1 MNKVKINIK
10 DQPNNLV
17 TMTDDQLLAEHARL
31 KAGTVGEGFD
41 MEHMPQILEMVEKEM
56 KKRKLKIKEETK

>member
-17 TMTDDQLLAEHARL
+17 TMTDDQLL
-31 KAGTVGEGFD
+31 
-41 MEHMPQILEMVEKEM
+41 EMVEKEM